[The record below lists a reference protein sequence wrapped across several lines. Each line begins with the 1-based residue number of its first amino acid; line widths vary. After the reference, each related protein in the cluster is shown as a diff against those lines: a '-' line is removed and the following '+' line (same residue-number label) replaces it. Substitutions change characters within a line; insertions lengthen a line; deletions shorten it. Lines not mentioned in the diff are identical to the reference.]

1 MFLSAKR
8 STLLRR
14 KIELSATLSKGLLI
28 LENLASSPT
37 SKGLTAIA
45 SEADLTKSNTHRV
58 LVTLKKFGFIQ
69 QDADRNYRCTMKL
82 WKLGYTVLTQ
92 TDLPSVSSQAMRF
105 LADSCNESVHLSVL
119 DGLQVL
125 YVDKL
130 ESDRPVRAYT
140 QKGGNSPLHCVA
152 TGKILLAYNYRHL
165 RSSVCAK
172 LQRYTSA
179 TITSPRRLDKEME
192 SIVANGYAINC
203 GEFREEVYGVA
214 APIFDPTGGTI
225 ASIGISGPST
235 RLTTDTIEKLIP
247 KVVQAGKMVTAELA
261 GLQHS
266 FRSE

>member
-1 MFLSAKR
+1 MFLSAIR
-8 STLLRR
+8 STLPRR

-28 LENLASSPT
+28 LENLASSPAP
-37 SKGLTAIA
+37 KGLTAIA
-45 SEADLTKSNTHRV
+45 SEAELTKSNTHRI

-69 QDADRNYRCTMKL
+69 QEADRNYRCTMKL

-92 TDLPSVSSQAMRF
+92 TDLPSVTSPAMRF

-152 TGKILLAYNYRHL
+152 TGKILLAYNYRSL

-179 TITSPRRLDKEME
+179 TITSSKRLDKEME

-203 GEFREEVYGVA
+203 GEFREEVYGIA
-214 APIFDPTGGTI
+214 APIFDPMGNTI

-235 RLTTDTIEKLIP
+235 RLTNETIEKMVP
-247 KVVQAGKMVTAELA
+247 KVVQAGKMATAELA
-261 GLQHS
+261 GLKPT
-266 FRSE
+266 FRAE